1 MIKYQNPL
9 HMKVAP
15 EISYRGVDKTDA
27 LEALIAE
34 KIDKLEQVYDRLN
47 SCRVAIERVHDHP
60 DSGSPY
66 RVRLDI
72 TAPESREVAVDIS
85 PDKGVQYPP
94 LEAVIREA
102 FDAARR
108 QLKSLNEQQK
118 RHVERHETGLREVV
132 IPTDPLETVE
142 VPSADVAAE

>member
-1 MIKYQNPL
+1 
-9 HMKVAP
+9 MKVAP
-15 EISYRGVDKTDA
+15 EISYRGVNKTDA

-47 SCRVAIERVHDHP
+47 SCRVAIERAHNHP

-85 PDKGVQYPP
+85 PDQGVQYPP
-94 LEAVIREA
+94 LEAVIRDA

-108 QLKSLNEQQK
+108 QLKELNERQK
-118 RHVERHETGLREVV
+118 SQVDRHGANLREVV
-132 IPTDPLETVE
+132 IPADPLEE
-142 VPSADVAAE
+142 VAVPPADVVAE